1 MKKYFKNI
9 RQYACNSGG
18 RTVWISKIKLYVLVP
33 VILAGSDMLSAQS
46 NIFPKGGE
54 ELKIKWKETNILA
67 PVNTLMQPD
76 IPAIKYETGDVYR
89 YNAADTVSRQL
100 GYSHNFQ
107 SGIAALDNYL
117 DIKILDSAGNKMKKG
132 AIRAILADNP
142 EALAKYNSGAQLYT
156 AAAIIGIASLGI
168 TVIKL
173 STSENKYLWLGVGI
187 GCSTGVVICRLAGTA
202 KLKSA
207 INIHN
212 GANPNR
218 HASDIS
224 LNFGVP
230 HSGGLGL
237 MLNF

>member
-1 MKKYFKNI
+1 MFYMEKYLKM
-9 RQYACNSGG
+9 
-18 RTVWISKIKLYVLVP
+18 TVCISKIKFYVLGL
-33 VILAGSDMLSAQS
+33 ILLAGNDVLSAQG
-46 NIFPKGGE
+46 NIVPKSGE
-54 ELKIKWKETNILA
+54 EIKTKWKTINTLA
-67 PVNTLMQPD
+67 PANTLIRPD
-76 IPAIKYETGDVYR
+76 ISTTKYETGNRNMYI
-89 YNAADTVSRQL
+89 AADTMTRQL

-117 DIKILDSAGNKMKKG
+117 DIKILDGAGNKMKKS
-132 AIRAILADNP
+132 AIRALLADNP
-142 EALAKYNSGAQLYT
+142 KALAKYNSGARLYT
-156 AAAIIGIASLGI
+156 AAAIIGVASLGI
-168 TVIKL
+168 TIIKL

-212 GANPNR
+212 EANPNPR
-218 HASDIS
+218 NPNLS
-224 LNFGVP
+224 LNFGVT

>member
-1 MKKYFKNI
+1 M
-9 RQYACNSGG
+9 
-18 RTVWISKIKLYVLVP
+18 TVWISKIKFC
-33 VILAGSDMLSAQS
+33 ILGLFILFGSNMLSAQH
-46 NIFPKGGE
+46 ILFPKSGE
-54 ELKIKWKETNILA
+54 GTKSERQRIN
-67 PVNTLMQPD
+67 NTFTPNRTLIQPG
-76 IPAIKYETGDVYR
+76 ISTMKYETGNMYR
-89 YNAADTVSRQL
+89 YNATDTANRQL

-117 DIKILDSAGNKMKKG
+117 DIKILDGTGKKLKKS
-132 AIRAILADNP
+132 AIRSILADNP

-212 GANPNR
+212 GANPNP
-218 HASDIS
+218 HASNLS
-224 LNFGVP
+224 LNFGVS